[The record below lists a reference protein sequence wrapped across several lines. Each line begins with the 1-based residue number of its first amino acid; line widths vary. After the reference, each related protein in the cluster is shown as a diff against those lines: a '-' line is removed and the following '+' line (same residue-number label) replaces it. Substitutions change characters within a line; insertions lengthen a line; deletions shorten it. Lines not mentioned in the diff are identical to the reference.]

1 MAIDDILQRDALMRR
16 VRAFFH
22 ERGFTEV
29 ETPIRLKV
37 PCMELHIDAEPSG
50 DHFLRTSPEIFH
62 KRLLAAGHSNIF
74 ELGKCFRRGEIG
86 PLHNPEYTML
96 EWYRANADY
105 MDVLA
110 DTQMLISVVAGVA
123 DPGSVGGIV
132 DPAWKQMT
140 VSAAFLEFA
149 GWDPAGD
156 YDENRFDLDLVEKV
170 EPALKQIGGA
180 VVLIDYP
187 IEAAALARR
196 KPGNPLVAERW
207 ELYIDGVEIANAY
220 SELTDPAEQRC
231 RFEECAEQR
240 KALGKEVYSIDEAFI
255 QALEKMPPSGGVA
268 LGVDRLLMLIAGA
281 DSLDAVLPF
290 RGTSL

>member
-1 MAIDDILQRDALMRR
+1 MAIDGILQRDVLMRR
-16 VRAFFH
+16 IRAFFH

-50 DHFLRTSPEIFH
+50 DHFLRTSPEIYH
-62 KRLLAAGHSNIF
+62 KQLLAAGCTNIF
-74 ELGKCFRRGEIG
+74 EIGKCFRRGEIG

-96 EWYRANADY
+96 EWYRTNADY
-105 MDVLA
+105 MDILA
-110 DTQMLISVVAGVA
+110 DTKALIQAVAGVA
-123 DPGSVGGIV
+123 DPGSAGRIA
-132 DPAWKQMT
+132 DPAWKRMT

-149 GWDPAGD
+149 GWDPVGH

-170 EPALKQIGGA
+170 EPAITRIGGA

-187 IEAAALARR
+187 VEAAALSRR
-196 KPGNPLVAERW
+196 KLGNPLVAERW

-220 SELTDPAEQRC
+220 SELTDPAEQRR

-240 KALGKEVYSIDEAFI
+240 RVLGKEVYPIDEAFI
-255 QALEKMPPSGGVA
+255 QSLENMPPSGGVA
-268 LGVDRLLMLIAGA
+268 LGIDRLLMLLAGA
-281 DSLDAVLPF
+281 DSLDAVLSF
-290 RGTSL
+290 RGL